1 MSRGKKRQEKKT
13 TMEERRKWQ
22 WEREERNE
30 DEERRQKEGILI
42 EGTDKGWKPSFTEW
56 WGCTHITRHL
66 PRIHSVRW
74 VPSIPFISTTPSS
87 GLSGKKK
94 PGETLSHRQSHMWTH
109 AETQTHTQIHT
120 LTDNWE
126 KDTLRPGSLFFFFL
140 HTHTG
145 KKKKKQSFPHV
156 KFPSDAHTETHTGR
170 KKKLQPV
177 TTKWSAVPMC
187 PPWSQKPLS
196 ATTFDFSVGKVV
208 PQQCVTVLQEQNAGV
223 YACVCVCV
231 KRNQHSGKYA
241 HSLSGGEVDETIDTS
256 LVCMLST
263 RLQPAAYLA
272 LSNEWHHS
280 PETTSRARS

>member
-145 KKKKKQSFPHV
+145 KKKK
-156 KFPSDAHTETHTGR
+156 
-170 KKKLQPV
+170 
-177 TTKWSAVPMC
+177 
-187 PPWSQKPLS
+187 
-196 ATTFDFSVGKVV
+196 
-208 PQQCVTVLQEQNAGV
+208 N
-223 YACVCVCV
+223 
-231 KRNQHSGKYA
+231 NHS
-241 HSLSGGEVDETIDTS
+241 H
-256 LVCMLST
+256 M
-263 RLQPAAYLA
+263 
-272 LSNEWHHS
+272 
-280 PETTSRARS
+280 